1 MFEIEQAIAEW
12 RQQMAAGG
20 IASPDVLDELE
31 SHLRERIGQLAS
43 WLPEQQAFQT
53 ASDELGESRTLEQEF
68 VKAGSHS
75 VLNWRENPMPLNLA
89 GAWLMLAGL
98 NAVSQIVWLAIFRPP
113 SGFPTLSY
121 WIVAL
126 YCLLFAL
133 QLPAGVGL
141 LRRKRHWRSC
151 AFMFL
156 TLKALIVVYSLC
168 VLVLKYHGTGW
179 QSHGRNLILMG
190 MPVPMSV
197 VWIAHPIN
205 LVMSL
210 FALYVL
216 TRPDIRNLFRP
227 APVSQVA

>member
-1 MFEIEQAIAEW
+1 MSNLEPSIAEW

-20 IASPDVLDELE
+20 FTSPEVLAELE
-31 SHLRERIGQLAS
+31 SHLRERIGQLAPAMP
-43 WLPEQQAFQT
+43 LQQAFQT
-53 ASDELGESRTLEQEF
+53 ATQELGESEILMQEF
-68 VKAGSHS
+68 VKVGNPS
-75 VLNWRENPMPLNLA
+75 VLSWRENHMALNLV

-98 NAVSQIVWLAIFRPP
+98 NAVSQIVWLAILRTP
-113 SGFPTLSY
+113 SEFPALSY

-133 QLPAGVGL
+133 QLPAGIGL
-141 LRRKRHWRSC
+141 LRRKRHWRACS
-151 AFMFL
+151 FLFL

-179 QSHGRNLILMG
+179 QSHGRNLILVG

-197 VWIAHPIN
+197 VWITHPIN

-227 APVSQVA
+227 ASVSQVA